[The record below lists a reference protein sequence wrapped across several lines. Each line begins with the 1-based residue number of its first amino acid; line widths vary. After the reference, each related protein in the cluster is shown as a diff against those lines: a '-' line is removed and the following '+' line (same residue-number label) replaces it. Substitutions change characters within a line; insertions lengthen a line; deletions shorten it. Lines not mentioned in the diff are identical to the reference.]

1 MSALLTHEL
10 IASAIEQSPIQ
21 GRIMLKLLLLQH
33 FDITPE
39 EIIYIAADRPDPRC
53 VAGTKP
59 IHQTVKQDSLRDVT
73 NRRDEYRRRV
83 RLRRERVWLQM
94 EAMKGMISLA
104 EGLVQAATEL
114 LHRRFGV
121 SPEAIAEIKQQARAA
136 VPKPAIR
143 LLDRRWDEND
153 ISAEAYQEARLG
165 LEIQAQLRLL
175 EKYRKRFELSERE
188 WKSINAA
195 PMQDHE
201 IGHIWG
207 IPAGSLAARKVKHLH
222 QYLQTIQAILQRS
235 ATKDLPATGSLDLWK
250 ETLAV
255 LSERPVER
263 SISVYDGLER
273 TEDALLAKLRAFVW
287 GTLGEDLEAKFWLS
301 LIHGA
306 SSNAVH
312 SENTRSLF
320 GLHRLMAI
328 LSEIDRTPEAL
339 EEELLART
347 APLAKETVALTDESG
362 PPSGEEVG
370 QMKQHV
376 LNSFIGELHND
387 LQR

>member
-1 MSALLTHEL
+1 
-10 IASAIEQSPIQ
+10 
-21 GRIMLKLLLLQH
+21 
-33 FDITPE
+33 
-39 EIIYIAADRPDPRC
+39 
-53 VAGTKP
+53 
-59 IHQTVKQDSLRDVT
+59 
-73 NRRDEYRRRV
+73 
-83 RLRRERVWLQM
+83 
-94 EAMKGMISLA
+94 
-104 EGLVQAATEL
+104 
-114 LHRRFGV
+114 
-121 SPEAIAEIKQQARAA
+121 
-136 VPKPAIR
+136 
-143 LLDRRWDEND
+143 
-153 ISAEAYQEARLG
+153 
-165 LEIQAQLRLL
+165 
-175 EKYRKRFELSERE
+175 
-188 WKSINAA
+188 
-195 PMQDHE
+195 
-201 IGHIWG
+201 
-207 IPAGSLAARKVKHLH
+207 
-222 QYLQTIQAILQRS
+222 
-235 ATKDLPATGSLDLWK
+235 
-250 ETLAV
+250 